1 MFMTHLA
8 KFALLGA
15 VALMTVVAC
24 QKEGEDNPNF
34 NAETKEVLTQ
44 FSLNVSTNTD
54 TKQQVDVVQV
64 PNGTDA
70 PVFRGLDHASLLS
83 YVQTDNGKILAADAT
98 SAKYYDLSE
107 LLSNSTGSNYEHRRV
122 LEMSLPLGTNTLL
135 FYGKAK
141 HGGLPSG
148 YALTDKD
155 YYGSMKEY
163 KVEQTAGSANFELCQ
178 RLTDETTYKTV
189 CKMISGILTLVMN
202 TNLVGDH
209 HVAISGSDKPAMD
222 VSNTYKYDVAQE
234 EYEAVYWAD
243 YALAK
248 YGSTTPAVAATGKSP
263 AFPSL
268 DLSPLEEKL
277 ARAYNEMTSIK
288 TNATADGEIRAGSAY
303 AVARTLQDL
312 WTVVNEVRCADPLNK
327 PETVAKYLANR
338 IHLQL
343 SAFFSPEG
351 GVSGNGSAVGA
362 LHLLPLYND
371 DPSVTAT
378 IVNGFANAANE
389 WPTNNTPA
397 IQDKINA
404 AKPTVT
410 EMKKPAMVA
419 MHADFGN
426 FPMNLGLPRGAAHYT
441 FDSSSKLFSYV
452 EKFNTSGMDGISSA
466 AGTFDV
472 NSYYYPAELMY
483 FGNSPVRTS
492 KTEHKAAD
500 YNNSTIPNW
509 ETSSWT
515 PDWSNNFVE
524 ASTRSVAMQY
534 NINYGTALLK
544 TQVAYKK
551 AKLKDNNHAIQKE
564 KNGGTLADDLEP
576 DQEIPVDGSGITA
589 NPFALT
595 GIIIGGQYANVGWNY
610 LPINAPNTSAKVLGF
625 IYDRDIPSSTTYD
638 ASNIPAF
645 TSATSLAYTQPVYT
659 MVLDNYSESGTQ
671 DKVYVALEFKNN
683 SGVDFYGNANLIRK
697 DGYFYLIGELDP
709 NKAGLTAI
717 TWPTYY
723 KVPPYTTTGDSQKV
737 TRVFIQDFMT
747 SVKFVLGED
756 SLKYAYLTVPDL
768 RAGSL
773 TLGLSVDV
781 TWSTGLNFE
790 EVVLGG
796 GN

>member
-1 MFMTHLA
+1 MKNLT
-8 KFALLGA
+8 KIALLGA
-15 VALMTVVAC
+15 MALVGVWSC
-24 QKEGEDNPNF
+24 QKEQEVNPNYDP
-34 NAETKEVLTQ
+34 ETKEVLTQ

-54 TKQQVDVVQV
+54 TKQQVGVVQASD
-64 PNGTDA
+64 GSAA
-70 PVFRGLDHASLLS
+70 PAFRGLDHASLLS
-83 YVQTDNGKILAADAT
+83 YVQTDNGKILAVDAT
-98 SAKYYDLSE
+98 SSKFYDLSE

-141 HGGLPSG
+141 QGGLPEG
-148 YALTDKD
+148 YALTNKD

-163 KVEQTAGSANFELCQ
+163 EVGQTAGSANFELCQ

-202 TNLVGDH
+202 TNLAGTSH
-209 HVAISGSDKPAMD
+209 HVNISGSDKPASD
-222 VSNTYKYDVAQE
+222 VSKTYKYDVATT
-234 EYEAVYWAD
+234 EYAEVYWAD

-268 DLSPLEEKL
+268 DLYPLEEKL
-277 ARAYNEMTSIK
+277 ARAYNEMTNIK
-288 TNATADGEIRAGSAY
+288 TSATADGEIRAGSAY

-312 WTVVNEVRCADPLNK
+312 WTVVNEVRCAEPLNK
-327 PETVAKYLANR
+327 AETVAKYLANR

-351 GVSGNGSAVGA
+351 GVPGTGSAVGV
-362 LHLLPLYND
+362 LHLLPLYSD
-371 DPSVTAT
+371 DSSVTAT
-378 IVNGFANAANE
+378 IVNGFANAVNE

-404 AKPTVT
+404 AKPTET
-410 EMKKPAMVA
+410 EMKKPAVVA
-419 MHADFGN
+419 IHADFGN
-426 FPMNLGLPRGAAHYT
+426 FPMNLGLPRGAAHYK
-441 FDSSSKLFSYV
+441 FDSESKLFSYV

-466 AGTFDV
+466 AGTFGV
-472 NSYYYPAELMY
+472 TSYYYPAELMY

-500 YNNSTIPNW
+500 YSNSTIANW
-509 ETSSWT
+509 ETSSWSA
-515 PDWSNNFVE
+515 DWTGSFVE

-544 TQVAYKK
+544 TQVAYNTGT
-551 AKLKDNNHAIQKE
+551 LKDNNHAIQKA
-564 KNGGTLADDLEP
+564 KNGGNLADDLEP

-595 GIIIGGQYANVGWNY
+595 GVIIGGQYANVGWDY
-610 LPINAPNTSAKVLGF
+610 LPMNAPNTSAKVLGF

-645 TSATSLAYTQPVYT
+645 SSAATSKAYTKPVYT
-659 MVLDNYSESGTQ
+659 MVLDNYNESGTQ

-717 TWPTYY
+717 TWPSYY
-723 KVPPYTTTGDSQKV
+723 KVPPYTTGGDSQKV

-747 SVKFVLGED
+747 SVKFVLGKD

-790 EVVLGG
+790 DVILGG